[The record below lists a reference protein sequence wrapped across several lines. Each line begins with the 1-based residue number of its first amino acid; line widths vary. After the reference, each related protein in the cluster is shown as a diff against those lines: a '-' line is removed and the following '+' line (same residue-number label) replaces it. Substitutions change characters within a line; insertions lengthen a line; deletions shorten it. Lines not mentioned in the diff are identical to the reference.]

1 MVDEGRRR
9 HGQVGGG
16 IYVLARNPLYS
27 WRTSEQVFKC
37 LQSSVLLLDD
47 ALCREIQ
54 QVFGRR
60 PPPKLVRV
68 HLRFLARSIDSAEVP
83 NSFEKDRKSV
93 V

>member
-60 PPPKLVRV
+60 PQPKLVRV
-68 HLRFLARSIDSAEVP
+68 YLRFLVRSIDSAEVQ
-83 NSFEKDRKSV
+83 N
-93 V
+93 